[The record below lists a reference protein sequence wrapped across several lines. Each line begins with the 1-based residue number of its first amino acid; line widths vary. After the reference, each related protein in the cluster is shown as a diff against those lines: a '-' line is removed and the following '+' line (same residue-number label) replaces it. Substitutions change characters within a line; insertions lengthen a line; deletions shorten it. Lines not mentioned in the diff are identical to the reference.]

1 MRETC
6 STQRKSVTCGTA
18 VAATTTW
25 NTARHIQNYVEYR
38 FDVCTATTWL
48 HTDLLR
54 VLLNFGSA
62 LLGIA
67 SHSLLHPECRG
78 YFFYYSVL
86 LGTNADKMRKTWEN
100 NKRMQHFTLET

>member
-1 MRETC
+1 
-6 STQRKSVTCGTA
+6 VTCGTA